1 MDRTFDIDDLGQM
14 QYFDAEDV
22 EYNEF
27 LGKKFKNFQK
37 RKKEL
42 KQDYPNASNKEIRQ
56 MAMEDTGYGLGLKKL
71 IEKGK
76 TAVEDLAKD
85 APDEAVDGTVN
96 RPVLNTETGGAG
108 NQGGSG
114 GSGGSGGAG
123 GAGGALGGKTN
134 IAGMDIP
141 TPVLLGLGAVAAYF
155 AYKKFA

>member
-27 LGKKFKNFQK
+27 LGKKFKNFQR

-56 MAMEDTGYGLGLKKL
+56 MAMEDTGYGAGLKKL
-71 IEKGK
+71 IDKGK
-76 TAVEDLAKD
+76 TAVEGLAKD
-85 APDEAVDGTVN
+85 APDEAVDGTIN
-96 RPVLNTETGGAG
+96 RPVLNTDTSGSG
-108 NQGGSG
+108 NQ
-114 GSGGSGGAG
+114 GGSGGAG

-141 TPVLLGLGAVAAYF
+141 TPVLLGLGAIAAYF
-155 AYKKFA
+155 AYKKLA